1 MRESAVHQGCEQNT
15 GQAQHLARPDAEVLD
30 PQVER
35 PVQQL
40 DAPDQYDEAEREP
53 DREAKIAAGALGIG
67 ESGIGGMDLHP
78 AQDISRASRSRG
90 TCAGAKKS
98 RTGGL
103 RPCARHLPNLDQKR
117 SSISQCLIAVPA
129 GVNLRLG

>member
-1 MRESAVHQGCEQNT
+1 MRESAVHQRCEQNA

-53 DREAKIAAGALGIG
+53 DREAKIAAGTLGIG

-78 AQDISRASRSRG
+78 AQDISRGLAIARYLGRRKKTRTSGYARARVIYRTSVRSV
-90 TCAGAKKS
+90 
-98 RTGGL
+98 
-103 RPCARHLPNLDQKR
+103 RPSAN
-117 SSISQCLIAVPA
+117 A
-129 GVNLRLG
+129 